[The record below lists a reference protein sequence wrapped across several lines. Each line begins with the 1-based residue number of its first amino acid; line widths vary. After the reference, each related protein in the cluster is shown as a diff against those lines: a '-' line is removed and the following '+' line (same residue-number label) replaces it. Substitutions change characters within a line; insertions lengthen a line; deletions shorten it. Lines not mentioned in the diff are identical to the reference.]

1 MIWPRSASRRAP
13 PMWTPIV
20 ARTGLDPRAQLA
32 VYLAYNFFRLAA
44 ILQGIVGRV
53 RDGTATSESAAAM
66 APLVRPL
73 AAKGMGVRAGG
84 GRAMSKTFAL
94 ALGGGGARGL
104 AHIAVLEALDE
115 LGARPAAVA
124 GTSIGALVG
133 AAYAAGMSGKE
144 IRRFVIALAHDRGE
158 IFRRLIAARA
168 GTFSNLFN
176 IGFGSATLVDA
187 EKFCAQF
194 LPEQVPDD
202 FGALALPLTIIASD
216 LYRRQPAV
224 FASGAL
230 KPALAASIA
239 LPTVMRPVI
248 VDGRVLIDGGATNP
262 LPFDRAARPRRH
274 RRRGRHLGRAGGRAA
289 RHSQSLGM
297 PAHHRAGHGQRH
309 HRREAQA
316 RRARPDRPAQGRR
329 LPLARFPA
337 GERDPARLRAGQGGG
352 EGEAGSAASGMI
364 LRMANSEQGQAL
376 FAIRRS
382 LFAPQRT
389 SQRLASSSVALLRL
403 IQFSA
408 AK

>member
-1 MIWPRSASRRAP
+1 
-13 PMWTPIV
+13 
-20 ARTGLDPRAQLA
+20 
-32 VYLAYNFFRLAA
+32 
-44 ILQGIVGRV
+44 
-53 RDGTATSESAAAM
+53 
-66 APLVRPL
+66 
-73 AAKGMGVRAGG
+73 
-84 GRAMSKTFAL
+84 MSKTFAL

-133 AAYAAGMSGKE
+133 AAYAAGMSGRE
-144 IRRFVIALAHDRGE
+144 IRRFVIALAHDRAE

-202 FGALALPLTIIASD
+202 FGALAIPLMIVASD

-262 LPFDRAARPRRH
+262 LPFDAL
-274 RRRGRHLGRAGGRAA
+274 RGRADIVVAVDISGEPTDERRDIPNPWECLLSTVLVMGSAITTEKLKHGAPDLIVRPKVGGFR
-289 RHSQSLGM
+289 SLDFL
-297 PAHHRAGHGQRH
+297 
-309 HRREAQA
+309 QA
-316 RRARPDRPAQGRR
+316 SAI
-329 LPLARFPA
+329 
-337 GERDPARLRAGQGGG
+337 LRAS
-352 EGEAGSAASGMI
+352 EPVKAEVKEKLAG
-364 LRMANSEQGQAL
+364 
-376 FAIRRS
+376 
-382 LFAPQRT
+382 
-389 SQRLASSSVALLRL
+389 LLG
-403 IQFSA
+403 A
-408 AK
+408 

>member
-1 MIWPRSASRRAP
+1 
-13 PMWTPIV
+13 
-20 ARTGLDPRAQLA
+20 
-32 VYLAYNFFRLAA
+32 
-44 ILQGIVGRV
+44 
-53 RDGTATSESAAAM
+53 
-66 APLVRPL
+66 
-73 AAKGMGVRAGG
+73 
-84 GRAMSKTFAL
+84 MSKTFAL

-115 LGARPAAVA
+115 IGARPSAVA

-133 AAYAAGMSGKE
+133 AAYAAGMSGRE

-202 FGALALPLTIIASD
+202 FGALAIPLMIIASD

-224 FASGAL
+224 LASGPL

-262 LPFDRAARPRRH
+262 LPFDAL
-274 RRRGRHLGRAGGRAA
+274 RGRADIVVAVDISGEPADERRDIPNPWECLLTTVLVMGSAITAEKLKHGAPDLIVRPKVGGFR
-289 RHSQSLGM
+289 SLDFL
-297 PAHHRAGHGQRH
+297 
-309 HRREAQA
+309 QA
-316 RRARPDRPAQGRR
+316 SAI
-329 LPLARFPA
+329 
-337 GERDPARLRAGQGGG
+337 LRA
-352 EGEAGSAASGMI
+352 
-364 LRMANSEQGQAL
+364 SEPVKAEVKEK
-376 FAIRRS
+376 
-382 LFAPQRT
+382 
-389 SQRLASSSVALLRL
+389 LAALLG
-403 IQFSA
+403 A
-408 AK
+408 